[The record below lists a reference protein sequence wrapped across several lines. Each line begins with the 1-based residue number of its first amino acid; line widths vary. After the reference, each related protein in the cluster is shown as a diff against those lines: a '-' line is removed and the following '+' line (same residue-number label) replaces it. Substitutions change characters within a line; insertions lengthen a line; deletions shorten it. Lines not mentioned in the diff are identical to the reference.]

1 LAKVCWSQYGT
12 WPKAGNLLKTLQKR
26 EAVRVNNEKTRGKIL
41 ELGDLVW
48 LRLMMETG
56 IVVEPSYTSEVSGRE
71 YVGVLLSDTDNV
83 VIKARTEW
91 CELISRPF
99 GSTSL
104 PTPFPK
110 KLYQGKGPNLQ
121 KFSSEK
127 FRELSTL
134 TIDEE
139 I

>member
-1 LAKVCWSQYGT
+1 M
-12 WPKAGNLLKTLQKR
+12 
-26 EAVRVNNEKTRGKIL
+26 NNETARGKIL

-48 LRLMMETG
+48 LSLMMETG
-56 IVVEPSYTSEVSGRE
+56 IVVEPSYTSEPSGRK
-71 YVGVLLSDTDNV
+71 YVGVLLSDTENV
-83 VIKARTEW
+83 VVKARLEW

-104 PTPFPK
+104 PTPFPDE
-110 KLYQGKGPNLQ
+110 LYQGKGPKLQ

-139 I
+139 VQ

>member
-1 LAKVCWSQYGT
+1 M
-12 WPKAGNLLKTLQKR
+12 
-26 EAVRVNNEKTRGKIL
+26 NNQNTRGKIL

-56 IVVEPSYTSEVSGRE
+56 IVVEPSYKSVPTGRE
-71 YVGVLLSDTDNV
+71 YVGVLLSDTENV
-83 VIKARTEW
+83 VVKARTEW

-104 PTPFPK
+104 PTPLPGE
-110 KLYQGKGPNLQ
+110 LLQGKGPNFQ
-121 KFSSEK
+121 KFSSET
-127 FRELSTL
+127 FRELSTI

-139 I
+139 IQ

>member
-1 LAKVCWSQYGT
+1 M
-12 WPKAGNLLKTLQKR
+12 
-26 EAVRVNNEKTRGKIL
+26 NNETARGKIL

-48 LRLMMETG
+48 LSLMMETG
-56 IVVEPSYTSEVSGRE
+56 IVVEPSYTSEPLGRK
-71 YVGVLLSDTDNV
+71 YVGVLLSDTENV
-83 VIKARTEW
+83 VVKARLEW

-104 PTPFPK
+104 PTPFPDE
-110 KLYQGKGPNLQ
+110 LYQGKGPNLQ

-139 I
+139 VQ